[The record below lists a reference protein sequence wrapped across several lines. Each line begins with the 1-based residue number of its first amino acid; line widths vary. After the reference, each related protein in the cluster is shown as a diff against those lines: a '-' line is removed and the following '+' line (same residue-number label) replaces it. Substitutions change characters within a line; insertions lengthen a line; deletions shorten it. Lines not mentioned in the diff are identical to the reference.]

1 MYDNVWHILTHQ
13 RHSKTMKGYSPYF
26 CWCPAL
32 KRTKGTLQN
41 HQPQARDSWNSCKKT
56 CSFRALLLSSKM
68 QQECYHTFSY
78 FSLTRFCSW
87 RIEDLW
93 KWGKVKGQKSW
104 IGFACW
110 HFAYLDLSKFEFF
123 KSTYQTDL
131 QFFPILDGP
140 GVFAHSPCTAVW
152 RAPIR
157 WLWHHGWTRERP
169 ESFQWHGQNQPDI
182 GYRCAMQSCSIYGTV
197 RDGGYGWHCMRNI
210 IASS

>member
-1 MYDNVWHILTHQ
+1 
-13 RHSKTMKGYSPYF
+13 
-26 CWCPAL
+26 
-32 KRTKGTLQN
+32 
-41 HQPQARDSWNSCKKT
+41 
-56 CSFRALLLSSKM
+56 M
-68 QQECYHTFSY
+68 QQECYHT